1 MPPRLRWHLYRL
13 LSVGVDKVAVLF
25 QFILFGNRFAVAVFD
40 EHHQYDC
47 DDNADRAVQEQ
58 HFVFAV
64 IHDKARDERGD
75 CLRGHRCGVIV
86 PGILSDGFRGGKL
99 GNHRE
104 RVDVCNDKTEARD
117 KIKQRKQY
125 CGNNRFFAGV
135 DKEEN
140 KEERNDRKS
149 KAQHY

>member
-1 MPPRLRWHLYRL
+1 M
-13 LSVGVDKVAVLF
+13 
-25 QFILFGNRFAVAVFD
+25 FD
-40 EHHQYDC
+40 EHHQNDC

-64 IHDKARDERGD
+64 VHDKSRDERGD

-86 PGILSDGFRGGKL
+86 SGVLSDGFRGGKF

-104 RVDVCNDKTEARD
+104 SVDVCNDKTEARD
-117 KIKQRKQY
+117 KIKQREQY
-125 CGNNRFFAGV
+125 CGDNRFFAGV

-140 KEERNDRKS
+140 KEERNDCKS

>member
-58 HFVFAV
+58 HFFLLLSIIRPAMN
-64 IHDKARDERGD
+64 
-75 CLRGHRCGVIV
+75 GVIACADIV
-86 PGILSDGFRGGKL
+86 A
-99 GNHRE
+99 
-104 RVDVCNDKTEARD
+104 V
-117 KIKQRKQY
+117 
-125 CGNNRFFAGV
+125 
-135 DKEEN
+135 
-140 KEERNDRKS
+140 
-149 KAQHY
+149 